1 MNKLWIAGAAA
12 TIAIVL
18 ISGRDNANALIQT
31 PVLPA
36 AQLLPEPAAAIL
48 TTTAPA
54 SLPIAVPMQQ
64 TLQQVAAAYEITSQF
79 PSYSI
84 PLGEQQTELLQPNA
98 GAVNQRDLTPLGLPG
113 SLTLELPAFRYKV
126 GDTVNAEITLSGE
139 DALFTQLGS
148 LRLHLED
155 DEGKL
160 LQRLPARN
168 SQNRNEY
175 RWQAEFEA
183 KEEWAGMLN
192 LVAEMRLTDG
202 AELQQRAP
210 LQIFNA
216 VAEVTGIGSS
226 RISNNEL
233 IIPVEITDAKSGFY
247 KLAATLHRADQSPL
261 GYLQSQGKIGSS
273 GIIELKAHG
282 MLLHA
287 LGNTQPL
294 LIGNIQLRKIP
305 ERPQPGVDIEWG
317 FSREVFYQTDD
328 IDPSR
333 FVAEPYQDKQTAMR
347 LQFLQS
353 LANPG
358 T

>member
-1 MNKLWIAGAAA
+1 MNKIGVAGAAVA
-12 TIAIVL
+12 VVAIL
-18 ISGRDNANALIQT
+18 IGGRYTANVQVQE
-31 PVLPA
+31 PELPA
-36 AQLLPEPAAAIL
+36 PRQPVKPVAAVITEP
-48 TTTAPA
+48 TTTSVPVTA
-54 SLPIAVPMQQ
+54 PMQEA
-64 TLQQVAAAYEITSQF
+64 LLQVAAAYEITSQF
-79 PSYSI
+79 PPYSI
-84 PLGEQQTELLQPNA
+84 PLSEQQTELLQPNA
-98 GAVNQRDLTPLGLPG
+98 GAVTQRDLTPLGLPG
-113 SLTLELPAFRYKV
+113 SLTVQLSAFRYKV
-126 GDTVNAEITLSGE
+126 GDSIKADITLSGD

-148 LRLHLED
+148 LRLTLEND
-155 DEGKL
+155 DGEV
-160 LQRLPARN
+160 LQRLQSSPA
-168 SQNRNEY
+168 QNPNEY

-183 KEEWAGMLN
+183 REDWAGMLN
-192 LVAEMRLTDG
+192 VVADMRLTDG

-210 LQIFNA
+210 LQVFNA
-216 VAEVTGIGSS
+216 VAEVTGIGTT

-233 IIPVEITDAKSGFY
+233 IIPVEIRDAESGFY

-261 GYLQSQGKIGSS
+261 GYLQGQAKIGSS
-273 GIIELKAHG
+273 GTIDLKAHG

-317 FSREVFYQTDD
+317 FSREDFYQTDD

-333 FVAEPYQDKQTAMR
+333 FVAEPFQDEQTAMR